1 MDKTLGEDEVKGLEA
16 EIDDA
21 VERLFVEIKK
31 GLPGHAS
38 MESPVVKPPPRAEKE
53 FDPMNVSMESPVEK
67 PPLRAEKEFD
77 LTNVSMEP
85 PVVKRSPRVE
95 KDNDLDLSFAPP
107 PSDSDIPFVLEPS
120 SSRPPPPP
128 PPLPPKATPSLNPLE
143 KLETQILS
151 LEWEITKENLKK
163 AMEEILA
170 VRAQAKENPQIVS
183 TLNLMG
189 KVIHYMMKNEGDVT
203 PPFVKFLLDSKETI
217 KLLMRKGTDQETA
230 TFKQLV
236 YAGIEAKFASLEGL
250 REVPPPP
257 PPSIGGSERM
267 ETTGVPT
274 LGVEKMQELLTKINL
289 FLERT
294 EELIKRMGER
304 SRSGSGLPP
313 EAQTSSAQ
321 ITVFKIGD
329 KFFGVESE
337 KIFKLFKVPDT
348 FEAKFSN
355 QSKILLRGIEVRMV
369 DLKKRFSIAAENR
382 KEGIKLLTV
391 NDQGVVKGWIIDQIL
406 KQVSAT
412 PEREGE
418 GGKDVLGKIYWTYK
432 DRQVTVPIL
441 DTKRL

>member
-1 MDKTLGEDEVKGLEA
+1 
-16 EIDDA
+16 
-21 VERLFVEIKK
+21 
-31 GLPGHAS
+31 
-38 MESPVVKPPPRAEKE
+38 MESTVVKPPARAEKDVDLGE
-53 FDPMNVSMESPVEK
+53 VSMEPPVAK
-67 PPLRAEKEFD
+67 PPLRPEKDFD
-77 LTNVSMEP
+77 PGHVFMEP

-95 KDNDLDLSFAPP
+95 KDEDLDLSFAPP
-107 PSDSDIPFVLEPS
+107 PSDIPFVLEPS
-120 SSRPPPPP
+120 SSPPPPP
-128 PPLPPKATPSLNPLE
+128 PPPPKAAPSLNPLE

-151 LEWEITKENLKK
+151 LEWEITRENLKK

-257 PPSIGGSERM
+257 PPFIGGSERM
-267 ETTGVPT
+267 ETTGVPA
-274 LGVEKMQELLTKINL
+274 LGAEKMQELLSKINL

-304 SRSGSGLPP
+304 SRSGSGLPHK
-313 EAQTSSAQ
+313 AQAPSAQ

-337 KIFKLFKVPDT
+337 KVYKLFKVPDT
-348 FEAKFSN
+348 FEARFSN
-355 QSKILLRGIEVRMV
+355 QPKILLRGLEVRMI

-391 NDQGVVKGWIIDQIL
+391 NDQGSLKGWIIDQIL

-412 PEREGE
+412 PDREGE
-418 GGKDVLGKIYWTYK
+418 GSSDLLGKISWTYK

>member
-1 MDKTLGEDEVKGLEA
+1 MDKTLGEDEVKGLEE
-16 EIDDA
+16 EIDSA

-31 GLPGHAS
+31 GLPG
-38 MESPVVKPPPRAEKE
+38 
-53 FDPMNVSMESPVEK
+53 NVSMESAVVK
-67 PPLRAEKEFD
+67 PPARAEKD
-77 LTNVSMEP
+77 VVLGVVSMEP
-85 PVVKRSPRVE
+85 PAAKPSPRVE
-95 KDNDLDLSFAPP
+95 KEEDLDLSFAPP
-107 PSDSDIPFVLEPS
+107 PSDIPFVLEPS
-120 SSRPPPPP
+120 PPPPP
-128 PPLPPKATPSLNPLE
+128 PPPPKAAPSLNPLE

-151 LEWEITKENLKK
+151 LEWEINRENLKK
-163 AMEEILA
+163 AMEEVLA
-170 VRAQAKENPQIVS
+170 VRSQAKQDPQIVS

-203 PPFVKFLLDSKETI
+203 PPFVKFLLDAKETI
-217 KLLMRKGTDQETA
+217 KLLMKKGMDQETA
-230 TFKQLV
+230 TFKQLAH
-236 YAGIEAKFASLEGL
+236 AGIEARFASLEEL
-250 REVPPPP
+250 QEVPPPP
-257 PPSIGGSERM
+257 TPPSTGRSERM
-267 ETTGVPT
+267 ETTAVPT
-274 LGVEKMQELLTKINL
+274 MGGDKLQQLLSKIDL

-313 EAQTSSAQ
+313 EAQTPSAQ

-337 KIFKLFKVPDT
+337 KVYKLFKVPDT
-348 FEAKFSN
+348 FEARFSN
-355 QSKILLRGIEVRMV
+355 QPKILLRGLEVRMI

-391 NDQGVVKGWIIDQIL
+391 NDQGGLKGWIIDQIL

-418 GGKDVLGKIYWTYK
+418 GSSDVLGKISWTYK

>member
-53 FDPMNVSMESPVEK
+53 FD
-67 PPLRAEKEFD
+67 

-85 PVVKRSPRVE
+85 PVVKPPLRVE
-95 KDNDLDLSFAPP
+95 KDDDLDLSFAPP

-120 SSRPPPPP
+120 SSPPPPP
-128 PPLPPKATPSLNPLE
+128 PRPPKAAPSLNPLE

-217 KLLMRKGTDQETA
+217 KLLMKKGTDQETT

-250 REVPPPP
+250 REVPSPP

-274 LGVEKMQELLTKINL
+274 LGAEKMQELLSKINL

-313 EAQTSSAQ
+313 EIQTPSAQ

-337 KIFKLFKVPDT
+337 KVFKLFKVPDT

-355 QSKILLRGIEVRMV
+355 QPKIRLRGLEVRMI

-391 NDQGVVKGWIIDQIL
+391 NDQGIVKGWIIDQIL

-418 GGKDVLGKIYWTYK
+418 GTRDVLGKIYWTYK